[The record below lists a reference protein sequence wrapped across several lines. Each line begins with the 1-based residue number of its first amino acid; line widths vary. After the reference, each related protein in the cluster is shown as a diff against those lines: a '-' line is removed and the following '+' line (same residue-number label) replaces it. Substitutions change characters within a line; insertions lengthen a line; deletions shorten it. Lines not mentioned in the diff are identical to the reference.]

1 MPAELDTLL
10 PKERPDLDDPQR
22 GIKDFRW
29 ESLVAGTVHPVKV
42 AIVEALLWLQA
53 PLSAT
58 ELARLFGHGDYN
70 LDSVLHHLKGLVR
83 LEAIEVTDIRDARG
97 ARERFYFFR

>member
-1 MPAELDTLL
+1 VPTDLGALT
-10 PKERPDLDDPQR
+10 KERPDLDDPQR
-22 GIKDFRW
+22 VTTGFCW

-42 AIVEALLWLQA
+42 AIVEALLWLQT

-58 ELARLFGHGDYN
+58 ELSRLFGHGDYS

-83 LEAIEVTDIRDARG
+83 FEGHRSHRYT
-97 ARERFYFFR
+97 